1 MLCCLSRVWLFA
13 TLWTVACQVPLSMGF
28 SRPECWSGSPFPA
41 PGGLPNPGMELQSSA
56 LRVGSSLLSTREASE
71 GSRGERF
78 STSSQLLVDSGD
90 PRHAWLPAA
99 SLQSLPLSSRP
110 LPHTCAYLSISPLLI
125 LRTSVIR
132 WGPTLVQYELILA
145 NCICRD
151 AIF

>member
-1 MLCCLSRVWLFA
+1 
-13 TLWTVACQVPLSMGF
+13 MGF

-99 SLQSLPLSSRP
+99 SLQSLPLSSHGF
-110 LPHTCAYLSISPLLI
+110 LLSVTVLSVPLLRHTPDMG
-125 LRTSVIR
+125 L
-132 WGPTLVQYELILA
+132 GPTLIQHALPCDFTPNKVTYDSSEQTQIVA
-145 NCICRD
+145 VV
-151 AIF
+151 